1 MAEETSLVADAN
13 RLAALSGTAESL
25 DLTYLLAAQ
34 GFRLRDT
41 PETRDALLASLVEHR
56 RVIRT
61 ETTDGEGP
69 RGSLTDGGRTVFLG
83 NHFTGG
89 RILSWPVDS
98 EDPPRVVFERDE
110 DWSGWRVTT
119 GSPTDPAVLT
129 AGTGDSGPWVR
140 TVDADGAVR
149 EVLGGAEVGGEPIS
163 AVVLPDGR
171 RARLLVAGTDGD
183 APTTWR
189 VVDVDLDDGSRRE
202 IADLGTTPGPPDELQ
217 AELSAD
223 GTAAVLV
230 DHSRQSAAFADLQTG
245 RIIPLEDPTV
255 DPAPYFEVRAFP
267 AGAALLGSDGTVT
280 LYDTGGRIRQ
290 QFDALPG
297 PVNDLDVAPD
307 GTWGVTVGDESAAVL
322 WDIDAATGRWSEKE
336 VLTGAG
342 GVVGT
347 AMIDPTGN
355 RLYTLSSNGLLMVW
369 DVAPSGG
376 FGAPRPGLDDR
387 WITDEPAVVAPGELV
402 VVPTRP
408 FGTAVSGN
416 WPYFGPGT
424 AEVAA
429 TFIDPRTGEVVDEVP
444 VGNTLEAS
452 YTGASVAVSPDRG
465 LIAVSSGLAVTVL
478 DARSHEPV
486 TTFTVPASGYL
497 GPDGQPLPVGVVGCL
512 AWTADGSR
520 LLLGVQRG
528 DPTTTPPPATG
539 TLLAVDTETWEI
551 TDEATVDVVPETL
564 ELSPDGRS
572 VALGGGWNTVLE
584 VRDAATLDVRSTVEL
599 VSADRLTDLSW
610 SEDGGLLLA
619 VGEGGGLQVVDTH
632 TWQAQRAGVRLGR
645 LPPADRVAA
654 RRPHRGHHQRRRHGQ
669 ALRRRP
675 VGRPE
680 RAPGGGRER
689 GDAVL
694 HGARPDRS
702 PRHPG

>member
-1 MAEETSLVADAN
+1 MLAVRSEQAADRATAVAEDTSLVADAN

-89 RILSWPVDS
+89 RLLSWPVDS
-98 EDPPRVVFERDE
+98 EDPPRVVLERDE

-202 IADLGTTPGPPDELQ
+202 IADLGTTPGPPNELQ
-217 AELSAD
+217 ADLSAD

-230 DHSRQSAAFADLQTG
+230 DHSRHSAAFADLQTG
-245 RIIPLEDPTV
+245 RIIPLEDPPV

-280 LYDTGGRIRQ
+280 LYDAGGRIRQ
-290 QFDALPG
+290 QFDALPAR
-297 PVNDLDVAPD
+297 VNDLDVAPD
-307 GTWGVTVGDESAAVL
+307 GTWGVTVGDEGAAVL

-347 AMIDPTGN
+347 AMIDPSGN
-355 RLYTLSSNGLLMVW
+355 RLYTLSTDGLLMVW
-369 DVAPSGG
+369 DVAPERW
-376 FGAPRPGLDDR
+376 FRCAPPGLDDR
-387 WITDEPAVVAPGELV
+387 WITDEPAVVAPGELI

-408 FGTAVSGN
+408 FGTDVPGN

-424 AEVAA
+424 SEVAA
-429 TFIDPRTGEVVDEVP
+429 TFIDPRTGEVVEEVP
-444 VGNTLEAS
+444 VGNTS
-452 YTGASVAVSPDRG
+452 RRRIRG
-465 LIAVSSGLAVTVL
+465 L
-478 DARSHEPV
+478 RR
-486 TTFTVPASGYL
+486 
-497 GPDGQPLPVGVVGCL
+497 GQ
-512 AWTADGSR
+512 
-520 LLLGVQRG
+520 
-528 DPTTTPPPATG
+528 
-539 TLLAVDTETWEI
+539 
-551 TDEATVDVVPETL
+551 
-564 ELSPDGRS
+564 
-572 VALGGGWNTVLE
+572 
-584 VRDAATLDVRSTVEL
+584 
-599 VSADRLTDLSW
+599 
-610 SEDGGLLLA
+610 
-619 VGEGGGLQVVDTH
+619 
-632 TWQAQRAGVRLGR
+632 
-645 LPPADRVAA
+645 
-654 RRPHRGHHQRRRHGQ
+654 RRP
-669 ALRRRP
+669 
-675 VGRPE
+675 
-680 RAPGGGRER
+680 
-689 GDAVL
+689 
-694 HGARPDRS
+694 RPDRRQLGS
-702 PRHPG
+702 GRHRPGRAVARGGHDLHRARVRIPGS